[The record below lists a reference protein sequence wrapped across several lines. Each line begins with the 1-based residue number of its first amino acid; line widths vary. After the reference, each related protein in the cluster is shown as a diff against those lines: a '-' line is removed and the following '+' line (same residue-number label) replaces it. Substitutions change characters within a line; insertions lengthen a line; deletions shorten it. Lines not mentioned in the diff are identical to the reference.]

1 MNKFYLINSNAVVNC
16 CRSVKYQ
23 LNLNGFGQHS
33 RGLNTLLQRSF
44 GERKTPHEPESNS
57 TIKRNYQLVQQ
68 PSQRMTE
75 DYGRFN
81 RTKIPE
87 KSNSPRTFKSRRPI
101 HPNSKEFYSITPRIK
116 SYSTKYKNAKT
127 HEYLFKPIK
136 VPPVALISES
146 NIGEELVGKLKKS
159 FYFLSYS

>member
-1 MNKFYLINSNAVVNC
+1 MNKFYLINSNVVNY

-23 LNLNGFGQHS
+23 LN
-33 RGLNTLLQRSF
+33 RGMTTLLQRSF
-44 GERKTPHEPESNS
+44 DERKCLPDLDSNS

-81 RTKIPE
+81 RTKIWQKIGP
-87 KSNSPRTFKSRRPI
+87 PRTFKSRKAM
-101 HPNSKEFYSITPRIK
+101 HPNTKEFFSITPRLK
-116 SYSTKYKNAKT
+116 SYSTKYKNTKN
-127 HEYLFKPIK
+127 HEDLFKPIK
-136 VPPVALISES
+136 VPPVALKSDS

-159 FYFLSYS
+159 FYLEF